1 MSRSLLIGAAVAALV
16 ALSAFPA
23 VGAAAPARAAA
34 ATCPGTFTV
43 LHNDHIGSV
52 AFPAGQYRVATNQLS
67 CATASQLFARFLQDY
82 DGVLPAPWQLI
93 GNIRRFQKVGTAS
106 EFQVTP
112 IATPKPSPSSLA
124 CPGTF
129 TVLHND
135 HIGAMSVPAGRWQIT
150 LLSSKGLSCAQ
161 ASSQLATFL
170 AYDWSGRLPK
180 PWTMNV
186 ATRTFQ
192 TSPTNGFRITYK
204 GSGTGG
210 GGHHPDTHQVR
221 CPTFRVL
228 NTDRIGALV
237 LPKGT
242 YIMWAWGSVSCK
254 QASADFR
261 AFLNDPSGELP
272 PQWVEIPQ
280 TGSFVRGASGFRVK
294 PVS

>member
-1 MSRSLLIGAAVAALV
+1 MIRSIMLGAAVAALV
-16 ALSAFPA
+16 ALTA
-23 VGAAAPARAAA
+23 VPGIAAPGPRASA

-43 LHNDHIGSV
+43 LHNDHIGAV
-52 AFPAGQYRVATNQLS
+52 AFPAGQYRVARNQLS
-67 CATASQLFARFLQDY
+67 CAAASQLFSRFLEDY
-82 DGVLPAPWQLI
+82 DGVLPAPWQLV
-93 GNIRRFQKVGTAS
+93 GNIRRFQKTGTAS

-112 IATPKPSPSSLA
+112 LAPPKPGSLA

-150 LLSSKGLSCAQ
+150 LLSTKGLSCAQ
-161 ASSQLATFL
+161 AAGEFTTFL
-170 AYDWSGRLPK
+170 DEDWTGRLPA

-186 ATRTFQ
+186 ATRTFS
-192 TSPTNGFRITYK
+192 TSATNGFRITYA
-204 GSGTGG
+204 GSNSGG
-210 GGHHPDTHQVR
+210 GGHHPGNLQVR

-228 NTDRIGALV
+228 NDDHVGSLV

-242 YIMWAWGSVSCK
+242 YNMWAWGGISCP

-261 AFLNDPSGELP
+261 AFLDDPNGDLP
-272 PQWVEIPQ
+272 AQWTEIPQ

>member
-1 MSRSLLIGAAVAALV
+1 MIRSLLLGAAVAALV
-16 ALSAFPA
+16 ALSAVPA
-23 VGAAAPARAAA
+23 VAAPGGHASA

-43 LHNDHIGSV
+43 LHNDHIGTV

-67 CATASQLFARFLQDY
+67 CATASQLFSRFLEDY
-82 DGVLPAPWQLI
+82 DGVLPTPWQLI

-112 IATPKPSPSSLA
+112 LAPPKPTSLT

-129 TVLHND
+129 SVLHND

-150 LLSSKGLSCAQ
+150 LLSTKGLSCAQ
-161 ASSQLATFL
+161 AAAQLTTFL
-170 AYDWSGRLPK
+170 DYDWSGRLPA

-192 TSPTNGFRITYK
+192 TSKTNGFKITYV
-204 GSGTGG
+204 GSNSGG
-210 GGHHPDTHQVR
+210 GGHHPSNLQVR

-228 NTDRIGALV
+228 NDDRIGTLI

-242 YIMWAWGSVSCK
+242 YNMWAWGGVSCR

-261 AFLNDPSGELP
+261 AFLNDPSGDLP
-272 PQWVEIPQ
+272 AQWTEIPQ

>member
-1 MSRSLLIGAAVAALV
+1 MIRSLLLGAVVAALV
-16 ALSAFPA
+16 ALSAAPA
-23 VGAAAPARAAA
+23 LAAPGARTAA

-43 LHNDHIGSV
+43 LHADHIGSV
-52 AFPAGQYRVATNQLS
+52 PFPAGQYRIATNQLS
-67 CATASQLFARFLQDY
+67 CATASQLFSRFLEDY
-82 DGVLPAPWQLI
+82 DGILPTPWQLI
-93 GNIRRFQKVGTAS
+93 ANIRRFQKVGTAS

-112 IATPKPSPSSLA
+112 LAPPKPTSLV

-129 TVLHND
+129 SVLHND

-150 LLSSKGLSCAQ
+150 LLSTKGLSCGQ
-161 ASSQLATFL
+161 AASQLTTFL
-170 AYDWSGRLPK
+170 DYDWSGRLPA

-210 GGHHPDTHQVR
+210 GGHHPGTNQVR

-228 NTDRIGALV
+228 GDDHIGSLV

-242 YIMWAWGSVSCK
+242 YDMWAWGGISCR

-261 AFLNDPSGELP
+261 AFLNDPSGDLP
-272 PQWVEIPQ
+272 AQWTEIPQ

>member
-1 MSRSLLIGAAVAALV
+1 MTRSLLVGALAAALV
-16 ALSAFPA
+16 AIAAVPA
-23 VGAAAPARAAA
+23 GAAT
-34 ATCPGTFTV
+34 TCPGTFTV
-43 LHNDHIGSV
+43 LHDDHIGTV
-52 AFPAGQYRVATNQLS
+52 AFPAGPYKVATNQLS
-67 CATASQLFARFLQDY
+67 CATASQHFSRFLEDY
-82 DGVLPAPWQLI
+82 DGVLPAPWQLV
-93 GNIRRFQKVGTAS
+93 GNIRRFQKAGTAS

-112 IATPKPSPSSLA
+112 LAPPKPGSTT

-150 LLSSKGLSCAQ
+150 LLSTTGLSCAQ
-161 ASSQLATFL
+161 AASQLATFL
-170 AYDWSGRLPK
+170 DYDWSGNLPK

-186 ATRTFQ
+186 ASRTFQ
-192 TSPTNGFRITYK
+192 TSKTNGFKLTYK

-210 GGHHPDTHQVR
+210 GGHHPSTRQVR

-228 NTDRIGALV
+228 NNDRIGALE

-242 YIMWAWGSVSCK
+242 YNMWAWGAESCR

-261 AFLNDPSGELP
+261 AFLNQPGGDLP
-272 PQWVEIPQ
+272 AQWVEVPQ